1 MLSKKIKTQPSC
13 TDDFDSESISVE
25 SARQKILAKISPI
38 ATTEKLTL
46 HQSLNRVLAQD
57 IVSTLKV
64 PGHTNSAMDGYALSG
79 DDLPGTTPRQYSVI
93 GTAFAGQ
100 PFKDQCHAGQCV
112 RIMTGAAMPA
122 GTDTVVMQE
131 HSEKITDTKIRLAAG
146 HKKDQNVRQAGEDIA
161 EGSIVLKEGH
171 YIQAADLGVM
181 ASIGIAEISVY
192 RRPRIAF
199 FSTGDELRS
208 VGEPL
213 NTGDIYDSNRYS
225 LHGMLSQL
233 NVEIIDL
240 GVVKDKL
247 KDLREAFET
256 AASKADLVITTGG
269 VSVGEADFVKNI
281 VEEMGEIH
289 IWKIAMKPG
298 RPVTFGELDH
308 AVFFGLPGNPV
319 SVMTTFYQFA
329 LPAIQQLSGQGARS
343 PLTIEVIC
351 NSALKK
357 RQGRF
362 ECQRGILYRNE
373 TGQLTVCATGKQGSG
388 ILTSMSRANCLIL
401 LDEHCNGI
409 DVGDYVTVQPFNTY
423 L

>member
-1 MLSKKIKTQPSC
+1 MLNNNAIRQASC
-13 TDDFDSESISVE
+13 ADDFDSESISVE
-25 SARQKILAKISPI
+25 RARQKILTKVGAIT
-38 ATTEKLTL
+38 TTEKTRL

-57 IVSTLKV
+57 IISTLNV

-79 DDLPGTTPRQYSVI
+79 DDLPAKATRQYDVI

-100 PFKDQCHAGQCV
+100 PFQGQCHAGQCV
-112 RIMTGAAMPA
+112 RIMTGAVMPA

-131 HSEKITDTKIRLAAG
+131 HIEKITDTEIRLDAG
-146 HKKDQNVRQAGEDIA
+146 HKKGQNVRQAGEDISK
-161 EGSIVLKEGH
+161 GSVVLKKGH
-171 YIQAADLGVM
+171 HIQAADLGVM
-181 ASIGIAEISVY
+181 ASIGVAECSVY
-192 RRPRIAF
+192 RLPRIAF

-208 VGEPL
+208 IGEPL
-213 NTGDIYDSNRYS
+213 AAGDIYDSNRYS

-247 KDLREAFET
+247 EDLRDAFEL
-256 AASKADLVITTGG
+256 ASSKADIVITTGG

-281 VEEMGEIH
+281 IEEMGEIH

-308 AVFFGLPGNPV
+308 AIFFGLPGNPV
-319 SVMTTFYQFA
+319 SAMTTFYQFV

-343 PLTIEVIC
+343 PLTIEVTC
-351 NSALKK
+351 NSTLKK
-357 RQGRF
+357 LAGRF
-362 ECQRGILYRNE
+362 EYQRGILSQNKAGR
-373 TGQLTVCATGKQGSG
+373 LSVSATGKQGSG
-388 ILTSMSRANCLIL
+388 ILTSMSLANCLIL

-409 DVGDYVTVQPFNTY
+409 NAGDTVSVQPFNTY
-423 L
+423 I